1 MSEKKFF
8 LLQNISDYLNF
19 LSNIK
24 GLAKNTTLSYQRD
37 LVKFSSFAQSQNITN
52 FEMLTE
58 EICSG
63 WIANLFESSVNAR
76 SIQRHI
82 SSVKGF
88 FNYAIKHGLILNSPF
103 ELIGSPKSPNYLPS
117 VLSPED
123 IEQLL
128 NFKPKNAQEIRDMA
142 IVELIYSS
150 GLRVSEAINVNLS
163 DFEESKD
170 FLRVLGKGS
179 KTRLV
184 PVGRF
189 AQSAINKWINKRKTL
204 ATVDEALFVNL
215 RGKRISARSIQER
228 IKHLALRQGLPPV
241 NPHMLRHSFATH
253 LLESSGDL
261 RSIQELLGHSSLSTT
276 QIYTRLDY
284 QHLIKVY
291 EKSHPRATKI
301 NVSN

>member
-1 MSEKKFF
+1 MNEKKYF
-8 LLQNISDYLNF
+8 LISKITDYLDF
-19 LSNIK
+19 LENIK
-24 GLAKNTTLSYQRD
+24 GLSANTIKSYQRD
-37 LVKFSSFAQSQNITN
+37 LVKFSHFSEAANVDSFDM
-52 FEMLTE
+52 FTE
-58 EICSG
+58 EICSS
-63 WIANLFESSVNAR
+63 WIADLFQQNVSAR

-82 SSVKGF
+82 SSAKGF
-88 FNYAIKHGLILNSPF
+88 FEYAQKNTLIKGSPF
-103 ELIGSPKSPNYLPS
+103 ELINSPKSPNYLPN

-123 IEQLL
+123 VEQLL
-128 NFKPKNAQEIRDMA
+128 NFKPKNIQETRDMA

-150 GLRVSEAINVNLS
+150 GLRVSEAVNVDLN
-163 DFEESKD
+163 DFEESGN

-189 AQSAINKWINKRKTL
+189 AQSAIDKWIEERKKISTI
-204 ATVDEALFVNL
+204 DEALFVNL
-215 RGKRISARSIQER
+215 RGGRISTRSIQER
-228 IKHLALRQGLPPV
+228 IKTLALMQGLPPV

-284 QHLIKVY
+284 QHLIKIY
-291 EKSHPRATKI
+291 EKSHPRATKT
-301 NVSN
+301 NA

>member
-1 MSEKKFF
+1 MNEKKYF
-8 LLQNISDYLNF
+8 LISKITDYLDF
-19 LSNIK
+19 LENIK
-24 GLAKNTTLSYQRD
+24 GLSANTIKSYQRD
-37 LVKFSSFAQSQNITN
+37 LIKFSYFSEAANVDN
-52 FEMLTE
+52 FDMFTE
-58 EICSG
+58 EICSS
-63 WIANLFESSVNAR
+63 WIADLFQQNVSAR

-82 SSVKGF
+82 SSAKGF
-88 FNYAIKHGLILNSPF
+88 FEYAQKNTLINSSPF
-103 ELIGSPKSPNYLPS
+103 ELINSPKSPNYLPN

-123 IEQLL
+123 VEQLL
-128 NFKPKNAQEIRDMA
+128 NFKPKNIQETRDMA

-150 GLRVSEAINVNLS
+150 GLRVSEAANVDLN
-163 DFEESKD
+163 DFEESGN

-189 AQSAINKWINKRKTL
+189 AQSAIDKWIKERKKISTI
-204 ATVDEALFVNL
+204 DEALFVNL
-215 RGKRISARSIQER
+215 RGGRISTRSIQER
-228 IKHLALRQGLPPV
+228 IKTLALMQGLPPV

-284 QHLIKVY
+284 QHLIKIY
-291 EKSHPRATKI
+291 EKSHPRATKT
-301 NVSN
+301 NA

>member
-1 MSEKKFF
+1 MNKKSFF
-8 LLQNISDYLNF
+8 LFPIITDYIDYIKNIRGLSNNTTKSYERDLLKFSNF
-19 LSNIK
+19 L
-24 GLAKNTTLSYQRD
+24 
-37 LVKFSSFAQSQNITN
+37 QSTDITN
-52 FEMLTE
+52 FQFITE
-58 EICSG
+58 DICSS
-63 WIANLFESSVNAR
+63 WIADLFQKNVSPR

-82 SSVKGF
+82 SSAKGF
-88 FNYAIKHGLILNSPF
+88 FSYVKKNGLIDNSPF
-103 ELIGSPKSPNYLPS
+103 ELIASPKAPNYLPN

-123 IEQLL
+123 VEQLL
-128 NFKPKNAQEIRDMA
+128 SFKPKNTQEIRDIA

-150 GLRVSEAINVNLS
+150 GLRVSEVVSSNTN
-163 DFEESKD
+163 DFEENKD

-189 AQSAINKWINKRKTL
+189 AKAAIARWLLERNKLHTK
-204 ATVDEALFVNL
+204 DESLFVNL
-215 RGKRISARSIQER
+215 RGGRISSRSIQER
-228 IKHLALRQGLPPV
+228 IKKLALIQGLPPI

-291 EKSHPRATKI
+291 EKSHPRATKE
-301 NVSN
+301 NAQN

>member
-1 MSEKKFF
+1 MNEKKYF
-8 LLQNISDYLNF
+8 LISKITDYLDF
-19 LSNIK
+19 LENIK
-24 GLAKNTTLSYQRD
+24 GLSANTIKSYQRD
-37 LVKFSSFAQSQNITN
+37 LIKFSHFSEAANVDN
-52 FEMLTE
+52 FDMFTE
-58 EICSG
+58 EICSS
-63 WIANLFESSVNAR
+63 WIADLFQQNVSAR

-82 SSVKGF
+82 SSAKGF
-88 FNYAIKHGLILNSPF
+88 FEYAQKNTLINVSPF
-103 ELIGSPKSPNYLPS
+103 ELINSPKSPNYLPN

-123 IEQLL
+123 VEQLL
-128 NFKPKNAQEIRDMA
+128 NFKPKNIQETRDMA

-150 GLRVSEAINVNLS
+150 GLRVSEAVNVDLN
-163 DFEESKD
+163 DFEESGN

-189 AQSAINKWINKRKTL
+189 AQSAIDKWIKERKKISTI
-204 ATVDEALFVNL
+204 DEALFVNL
-215 RGKRISARSIQER
+215 RGGRISTRSIQER
-228 IKHLALRQGLPPV
+228 IKTLALMQGLPPV

-284 QHLIKVY
+284 QHLIKIY
-291 EKSHPRATKI
+291 EKSHPRATKT
-301 NVSN
+301 NA

>member
-1 MSEKKFF
+1 MNEKKYF
-8 LLQNISDYLNF
+8 LISKIVDYLDF
-19 LSNIK
+19 LENIK
-24 GLAKNTTLSYQRD
+24 GLSTNTIKSYQRD
-37 LVKFSSFAQSQNITN
+37 LMKFSHFSELADIDNFAMFN
-52 FEMLTE
+52 E

-63 WIANLFESSVNAR
+63 WIADLFQQDVSAR

-88 FNYAIKHGLILNSPF
+88 FAYAQKNALIDVSPF
-103 ELIGSPKSPNYLPS
+103 ELISSPKSPSYLPS

-123 IEQLL
+123 VEQLL
-128 NFKPKNAQEIRDMA
+128 NFKPKNIQEIRDMA

-150 GLRVSEAINVNLS
+150 GLRVSEAVNVDLD
-163 DFEESKD
+163 DFEESGN

-189 AQSAINKWINKRKTL
+189 AQSAIDKWLEGRKKISTI
-204 ATVDEALFVNL
+204 DKALFVNL
-215 RGKRISARSIQER
+215 RGGRISSRSIQER
-228 IKHLALRQGLPPV
+228 IKNLALMQGLPPV

-284 QHLIKVY
+284 QHLIKIY
-291 EKSHPRATKI
+291 ERSHPRATKT
-301 NVSN
+301 NA